1 MYSAVVNDGVEDFH
15 IFTML
20 VILLLFVWWKVAQP
34 VVLVLHGLY
43 SSEEGWTVLA
53 DLAEKLQKINDE
65 VEEKELQWLEIAEEL
80 ESLEEEESAATV

>member
-34 VVLVLHGLY
+34 VLLVLHGLY
-43 SSEEGWTVLA
+43 SLHTIQIQG
-53 DLAEKLQKINDE
+53 
-65 VEEKELQWLEIAEEL
+65 
-80 ESLEEEESAATV
+80 